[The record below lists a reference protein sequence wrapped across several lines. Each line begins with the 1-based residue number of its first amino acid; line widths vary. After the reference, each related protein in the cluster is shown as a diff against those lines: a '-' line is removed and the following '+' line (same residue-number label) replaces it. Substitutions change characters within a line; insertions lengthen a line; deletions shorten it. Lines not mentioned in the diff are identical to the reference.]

1 MRFEGMWIM
10 KLERWKQAV
19 DGPLSGR
26 VRLIVEGQE
35 VILEAGDIVA
45 RNIHEPTTARADPL
59 VWRGRSRSVSS
70 TYCRDYAC
78 FALTSERPRRASVST
93 LS

>member
-1 MRFEGMWIM
+1 MGSILMSDPKELLLRFEGMWIM

-35 VILEAGDIVA
+35 VILEAGYPA
-45 RNIHEPTTARADPL
+45 WHRPL
-59 VWRGRSRSVSS
+59 RGS
-70 TYCRDYAC
+70 CR
-78 FALTSERPRRASVST
+78 
-93 LS
+93 

>member
-1 MRFEGMWIM
+1 M

-35 VILEAGDIVA
+35 VILEAGYPA
-45 RNIHEPTTARADPL
+45 WHRPL
-59 VWRGRSRSVSS
+59 RGS
-70 TYCRDYAC
+70 CR
-78 FALTSERPRRASVST
+78 
-93 LS
+93 